1 MLKHRLVVLVV
12 LAALARTL
20 TPVMA
25 ANYAFSNEDNGK
37 TVHVNPGD
45 TVTLSLREN
54 PSTGF
59 RWIMETSGGLKT
71 LQDSYA
77 PSNTGLIGAAGVRTW
92 KFLVTGTGRQTISG
106 VYKQAWMPTTGE
118 ETSFSLELISGQ
130 ISVQKPVTSSKFR
143 TYFKPELYKTIH
155 Y

>member
-1 MLKHRLVVLVV
+1 MLKYRLVILVV
-12 LAALARTL
+12 LAALAYASA
-20 TPVMA
+20 PVMA
-25 ANYAFSNEDNGK
+25 ANFAFSNEDDGK

-71 LQDSYA
+71 LQDSYT
-77 PSNTGLIGAAGVRTW
+77 PSGTGLIGAAGVRTW
-92 KFLVTGTGRQTISG
+92 KFLVTGTGRQTISA

-118 ETSFSLELISGQ
+118 ETRYSLEMISGQ
-130 ISVQKPVTSSKFR
+130 MSVQKPVALNKFR
-143 TYFKPELYKTIH
+143 TYFKPELYKTVH